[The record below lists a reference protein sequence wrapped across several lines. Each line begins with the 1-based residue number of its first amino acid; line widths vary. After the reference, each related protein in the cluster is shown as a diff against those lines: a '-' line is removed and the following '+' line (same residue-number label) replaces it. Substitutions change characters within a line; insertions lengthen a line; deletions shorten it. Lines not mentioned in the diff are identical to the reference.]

1 MPWESMNK
9 KHTDMINKAIRK
21 VPARLRDDAFQ
32 AGCVGLVRGLEKSEL
47 YSHDNPDGYVYTC
60 IRNEVMREIAA
71 LNPIY
76 ALDVRTFSELL
87 KLKKA
92 KAYGLDPASE
102 GLSIA
107 TVEQLERILRH
118 KRQ

>member
-1 MPWESMNK
+1 
-9 KHTDMINKAIRK
+9 MINKAIRK

-32 AGCVGLVRGLEKSEL
+32 AGCVGLLKGLGKVA
-47 YSHDNPDGYVYTC
+47 YSDSNPDGYVYTC
-60 IRNEVMREIAA
+60 IRNEVMREVAA

-76 ALDVRTFSELL
+76 ALDVKTLGELL
-87 KLKKA
+87 KLKRT

-102 GLSIA
+102 GLSLA

-118 KRQ
+118 KGQ